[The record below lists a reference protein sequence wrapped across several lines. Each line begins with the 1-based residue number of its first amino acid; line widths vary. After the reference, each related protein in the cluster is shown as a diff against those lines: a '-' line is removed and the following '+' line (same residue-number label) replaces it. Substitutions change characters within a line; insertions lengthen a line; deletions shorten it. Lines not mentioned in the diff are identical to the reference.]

1 MDRSQDATGGGAI
14 VPASGA
20 LASTGSQPSTAGA
33 TPTPM
38 VVDEG
43 FFTQPVQAYF
53 QFVQNNLTYINE
65 GNIDAFRQE
74 AEERH
79 TQLMEQKVQQLYQ
92 EFEGICLSE
101 IAHQRAEAERRHEH
115 LVSEYA
121 MSQKATEHEVAKLRQ
136 ELSDANAKLKNTT
149 NSVALEAEQRA
160 NQKVAHVTAQYEQ
173 RFSELKSSLE
183 ADCKRIVDETVEHAR
198 IDMDGFR
205 KEERAAVQ
213 EIREECSRQ
222 ENQAAELN
230 YQLQGQVEDLM
241 EKLNKYSAPEIK
253 IDEVIENDDGQGG
266 IALDMYMTPKSAGG
280 TKAGVEP
287 RPTSGMDSLAL
298 DAKERLSNLF
308 ASTPAGSAAPPK
320 LPALPVQSRN
330 QEEANNVPSVA
341 SPTIAASEV
350 AKKAADAGLGLSGQQ
365 LVDLITRLTSKDADG
380 EKPRTKEAETIK
392 LNDMPAPEA
401 YRHWRNHVRDEVK
414 SCSDKPDEAWLWL
427 NEVFDNKTQRDELEK
442 KLQDPGKFITL
453 DTKLSAA
460 LTRSAKGDLAT
471 KIHNFKD
478 EKSKNGIQVRGRRVL
493 LMFEDHFRTSEEAGS
508 LYRVEDLLGVVRN
521 GESVEDL
528 RRFLNRWDATIA
540 GMETPPD
547 DLVLRGIL
555 LRQIRK
561 CHLMKYDIEAF
572 DRAPEKSEQKS
583 YAFLLRNIRDLLD
596 RERLRANR
604 NRIVEKNKQTEKPQ
618 PAAPAQGGKDRGKGK
633 GDRGRSR
640 GRSQSTK
647 GDRICYKFRDGKCEK
662 GKDCPYK
669 HVRESS
675 RSGTPKKKGKGKG
688 NKSSS
693 PNRKSKEEMAK
704 IPCTYF
710 QQGKCR
716 RGDKCFYKHEVAAA
730 PAKDPK
736 RTNSPAPKKKA
747 SAKAA
752 PCIVQRYACIAKG
765 KGLPKATKAM
775 KDQSHRAVVFSSKVE
790 YIKVPAT
797 GEQRKVVH
805 RPRIYEKTFPDSESV
820 PKPDK
825 LVAHRA
831 QVSARQLQ
839 ELVKLFGSG
848 AEPKCRFRCND
859 EEGGTSCNHC
869 RALIGPKNKVSNTHL
884 PTVATPASKDGCVWL
899 VDTGSEQDLISEGM
913 LKTAKATNR
922 RVSDTPICLSTA
934 NGSTRADEVADVKV
948 DALHRP
954 FSPYILEETP
964 AVLSVGVRCMEQG
977 YSFVWPADGRPY
989 FIRPDMGVIELNVDG
1004 RVPVIDSSCRVLNS
1018 GQFKKDCD
1026 LLRLFAMVAAK
1037 AEAAEEEGVD
1047 EGVAH
1052 DSETE
1057 YIRSRKAA
1065 DLEQE
1070 ACSKS
1075 HQFCH
1080 YPKNP
1085 FCKICQKARMMAPP
1099 ARKKGGQ
1106 KRLETK
1112 SFGDHIVAD
1121 HTVIKSN
1128 VEEGFKGET
1137 VALVMKDIHTQF
1149 RHVYP
1154 SQTKSTESCVNAFN
1168 HFLSHKDEVGA
1179 VYTDNSRE
1187 LIATIS
1193 ELGYRH
1199 QTSTEYVDSSK
1210 SFVEREIRHM
1220 LEGTRTNLV
1229 QAGLPLQYWPLA
1241 MQHFSTAVNATPQLN
1256 GDDAPWKL
1264 RFEEDFPGLLIPFGA
1279 KILFWNNP
1287 KRVDN
1292 TSGKTS
1298 PTANDGIFLGY
1309 HIQPGFAWKGE
1320 YLVAKMEAL
1329 DYHAEN
1335 GSITVQRAR
1344 RVELTG
1350 IFEACYEKGSEL
1362 PPDDPRRKFKGRT
1375 VFQGNNVRDQDSDH
1389 ALFAELGSSPASM
1402 EAAKLLDAFGSQPGF
1417 SKAQADAIQAYI
1429 QALFTG
1435 VPTWLTLPRN
1445 RSPEHW
1451 EKEFWQPMVP
1461 LVLALYGHPD
1471 SGGIWENHLN
1481 SRINKE
1487 GWKQILPD
1495 VWQSIFYHA
1504 EYNCMLVVYVD
1515 DFKLAGPTENMDKAW
1530 ASIKRAVNID
1540 NPEPY
1545 DRYFGCQHV
1554 EFNNITL
1561 PRQAHPFAHVF
1572 DSQAAAAARTQHRTN
1587 DFWQHDPVNQTWTR
1601 YHLQPRK
1608 KLFEPG
1614 DEGGEFAK
1622 SLRSERVTMFDKSV
1636 EFKGLPVLNMHMSDE
1651 NSAIVEDDMTIDQ
1664 KIQTKDFWTG
1674 RTIFRYGNE
1683 SGNTNQFAL
1692 PSKNRPGPHRDK
1704 REAKNEKKSQRF
1716 KSIENVVNNKSGCMT
1731 KPVNLVRYDMS
1742 SFMES
1747 CVDAYCELAKVQKAD
1762 LPVVATPFTEAGI
1775 ARPTLDEKE
1784 KPGRLQPIASK
1795 VLMKILFAARMARPD
1810 LLRATQSLASRV
1822 TKWSIE
1828 CDIALH
1834 RLVSYIKSTTDVYME
1849 GFVGD
1854 SFDDCQLWLF
1864 ADADHAGEHDSK
1876 STSGCAMFLVGPN
1889 TYFPL
1894 NAFSKKQ
1901 TVVANSSTE
1910 AEVVSAN
1917 HALRAEGIP
1926 MLALLEQLG
1935 IFKKMSQKAGINPKP
1950 NTLEQYDPV
1959 FTRIDKEID
1968 EIRYGNVEGGLS
1980 AANINGLKAHFPEF
1994 YQVKFM
2000 EDNQAS
2006 ITVMGTGNS
2015 STMRYANKTQNI
2027 CFKWMKQL
2035 FENEQ
2040 FDLINVG
2047 TLWQTADILTKPFT
2061 SPSKWEHA
2069 LRLMAIGKSWVEADK
2084 TKVRSV
2090 DSKPACPANANDQGG
2105 DNGSNSVQ
2113 RLLIEFCCSSDS
2125 KLCTPRQASKG
2136 CRLIRVTEH
2145 EDGTTQ
2151 GCRKWLAQEVQSFR
2165 ESNPEGEIL
2174 LYASLP
2180 CVGGS
2185 PWGYINGLTDKGA
2198 ERIEQQQKDFTKLF
2212 KSLQKVIHEIDGPHF
2227 SIAFELSKNCKY
2239 WKWPMVQSFLKK
2251 QELKLYPF
2259 HGCQFGVVDLN
2270 GNPMKKGW
2278 MIATNMDELS
2288 SLSEYVC
2295 DGSHTHGQSRGEA
2308 LKLAEN
2314 YTFTLTDFIHE
2325 CFRSRADR
2333 AQTAK
2338 TRKRLALPAMSRRS
2352 DDSKMSIA
2360 DKMNVRALKS
2370 AGLKTVPQQSNMSE
2384 WLAFR
2389 KCLDVEGDR
2398 HAGWEDIFSTVL
2410 ASSTILA
2417 SGNRVE
2423 DLEIAAGFMQ
2433 CYTAQSMATDA
2444 LTQVPWAKELLH
2456 LSELEHD
2463 ALWDMKLPTEY
2474 VPGTSRPAVDVVP
2487 TIYVVTSDSTLAL
2500 ITGKGK
2506 TLKKY
2511 TMKEDLAARK
2521 SDMVL
2526 EIGHDM
2532 LWGKDLQQLC
2542 KANVAMVK
2550 DLMSKYKDHGSAIRV
2565 ISVIVWSG
2573 NEICGEH
2580 GVEPLQAWGQRDPQG
2595 DWNAIMDR
2603 VKGNLVWWNQ
2613 QLKDLGVDQA
2623 ALISA
2628 PDPLVYGLSLI
2639 FTTFMDRL
2647 KTWFDQEILGGENGN
2662 ERLRWID
2669 SDRLPA
2675 RLELRD
2681 QFHAFETELN
2691 RCEMVGYIMATL
2703 HCLHMTDILTP
2714 QYQQSLHKRRRPA
2727 GEATMRDHMPRME
2740 HLPVKFVQVLTSL
2753 REKTNRSMPSV
2764 SVPEKITAEEL
2775 RAFPSEAG
2783 QPDDEDDEG
2792 NPWDALDMDE
2802 FEGPSV
2808 GKAKASHAAPADPAA
2823 KASATAEE
2831 VDSSKAASTGVPSME
2846 NELKG
2851 TVIPQYA
2858 KGHVDKYRIML
2869 DENINGEVVEH
2880 CVVNGHPFELVTKTC
2895 WEMEGADGLRYP
2907 NRMDRHKTKVN
2918 AVTRGQ
2924 PGQDATA
2931 FDENMWLDL
2940 DDFFRMFNKMLPAG
2954 LNPMSVEELIAL
2966 LYWDNK
2972 CRFEFQCI
2980 AGFQKATRKGLAYWP
2995 FRIRAVQGHTKRAM
3009 EAAAA
3014 DDTFNAVEIYAV
3026 SGAAAI
3032 QKMSAKGKKI
3042 TTPQRCPGVIY
3053 HRTTKG
3059 NWKGILKD
3067 GFVAGGG
3074 ERNSSGRAHS
3084 YFSEIQV
3091 TEKEYIS
3098 GLRAERPIEI
3108 RVAMAEAVRAGVL
3121 FFKTASDGILTTD
3134 VVPSQFII
3142 SIDDTEKKLNLY
3154 RRHEEVASSAQ
3165 GSAGGTHVQDI
3176 VKTFEAKAGK
3186 RAGSKSPAASTGA
3199 PSEPAFFPGKVKP
3212 PPPNVAQLQG
3222 MPGYAHSRMM
3232 PPPPKGEAPKPPVAK
3247 DEGQSMPPKMTTATP
3262 PKEGASAP
3270 PLPDVPKAA
3279 PKAASGETV
3288 DEPAK
3293 KKAALAS
3300 APVAV
3305 PAAASAAVPAA
3316 PSSAAAFLEPTP
3328 KEKAKAKAKAPE
3340 APKAAPPSGKPTSKT
3355 LVSKQKSRPKSDDQP
3370 SAKEEVQKPTSI
3382 KIETKQCERCFAET
3396 FKGQI
3401 QCDVCGLA
3409 LEGMSK
3415 ADRQKIAERRKA
3427 ALHKIGLYYDHR
3439 GEYLQRITQSQL
3451 ESLGLLDEQARGS
3464 TSPEADLLKRAK
3476 SRFERALSL
3485 GFISVAERFAQDAT
3499 FAETVLNEGENE
3511 YDCQR
3516 YDLLRSAHLPKPSR
3530 TKAQV
3535 KMGVSEQS
3543 QLEHNAMRLVFLDFP
3558 SRRDMPQSFG
3568 YIDQPWIYMYRT
3580 ELYSEEEYIEYMQRN
3595 PTHNLLLTCTGVHNV
3610 AVHDAQKHLDW
3621 IKGQNKELYEH
3632 NAEEKRRQSDRAREQ
3647 NEAKRKA
3654 EMTGAYGQGPS
3665 KKGTTNPVARP
3676 STATEVAS
3684 SSTSASQWLNT
3695 PQQSHSHDDRH
3706 YTGEWQK
3713 WHGRW
3718 YEKVIRHGRIEWE
3731 EG

>member
-1 MDRSQDATGGGAI
+1 MERSAGDTGGGGAL
-14 VPASGA
+14 VPSSGA
-20 LASTGSQPSTAGA
+20 VVPTGSQPMTAGA

-38 VVDEG
+38 SVDEG

-101 IAHQRAEAERRHEH
+101 IAQQRAEAERRHEH

-121 MSQKATEHEVAKLRQ
+121 VSQKATEHEVAKLRQ
-136 ELSDANAKLKNTT
+136 ELSDANARLKNTT

-173 RFSELKSSLE
+173 RFSELKGSLE

-198 IDMDGFR
+198 IGMDGFR

-253 IDEVIENDDGQGG
+253 IDEVTENDDGQGG
-266 IALDMYMTPKSAGG
+266 ITLDMYMTPKSAVG

-308 ASTPAGSAAPPK
+308 GSTPAGSAAPPK
-320 LPALPVQSRN
+320 LPTLPVQSRN
-330 QEEANNVPSVA
+330 QEEANHVPSVA
-341 SPTIAASEV
+341 SPTLVASEDG
-350 AKKAADAGLGLSGQQ
+350 KKAADAGLGLSGQQ

-427 NEVFDNKTQRDELEK
+427 NEVFDNKASREELEK
-442 KLQDPGKFITL
+442 KLQEPGKFITL

-478 EKSKNGIQVRGRRVL
+478 EKSKKGIQVRGRRVL

-547 DLVLRGIL
+547 DLVLRDIL

-596 RERLRANR
+596 RERLRSNR
-604 NRIVEKNKQTEKPQ
+604 NRIVEKNKQTDKPQ

-693 PNRKSKEEMAK
+693 PTRKSKEEMAK
-704 IPCTYF
+704 TPCTYF

-752 PCIVQRYACIAKG
+752 PCIVQRYACIAKT
-765 KGLPKATKAM
+765 KGLPKVTKAM

-797 GEQRKVVH
+797 GEQHKVVH

-869 RALIGPKNKVSNTHL
+869 RALIGPKNKISNTHL
-884 PTVATPASKDGCVWL
+884 PTVATPASKDGGVWL

-934 NGSTRADEVADVKV
+934 NGSTRASEVADIKV
-948 DALHRP
+948 DALHQP

-1128 VEEGFKGET
+1128 VEEGSKGET

-1154 SQTKSTESCVNAFN
+1154 SQTKSTDSCVNAFN

-1350 IFEACYEKGSEL
+1350 DSFVFPLRALKEAKEPKPDRLADNVIAEPRPIPFQSELQAEESAEAVDKSSEAVPDALAIADEPVEEPIFPDIKYTPTGKPIPDGYHWDGTRLVKTYKGSKRPESIPSDLWKMLSPKDRQKLIEEEAEKMAVGSGEAASSSSSKGPKKKKAAVATARKLRVNPSPSGEPVVAQWEVIPEDRPKFCVPAMPKAAPAKAELHRPELRQLIKDKIAELEFKVALELFSAVARLVPKDEVRKNPKAKAALDKEWENLRSKGVWDESRVKECKSIVDEARKNGETVHLGRIFEACYEKGSEL

-1445 RSPEHW
+1445 RWPEQW

-1674 RTIFRYGNE
+1674 RTIFRYGDE

-1716 KSIENVVNNKSGCMT
+1716 KSIENVVDNKSGCMT

-1935 IFKKMSQKAGINPKP
+1935 IFKKMSQKAGAKPTP
-1950 NTLEQYDPV
+1950 NTLEQNDPV

-2035 FENEQ
+2035 FEDEQ

-2105 DNGSNSVQ
+2105 DNGSNSFQ

-2185 PWGYINGLTDKGA
+2185 PWGYINGLTEKGA

-2259 HGCQFGVVDLN
+2259 HGCQFGVVDSN

-2278 MIATNMDELS
+2278 TIATNMDELS

-2325 CFRSRADR
+2325 CFRSRADQ

-2352 DDSKMSIA
+2352 DEKMSIA

-2444 LTQVPWAKELLH
+2444 LTQVPWATELLH
-2456 LSELEHD
+2456 LSELESD
-2463 ALWDMKLPTEY
+2463 SLWDLKLPTEY

-2500 ITGKGK
+2500 ITGKGR

-2623 ALISA
+2623 ALVSA

-2647 KTWFDQEILGGENGN
+2647 KTWFAEEILGGENGN

-2669 SDRLPA
+2669 NDRLPA

-2691 RCEMVGYIMATL
+2691 RSEMVGYMMAML
-2703 HCLHMTDILTP
+2703 HCLHMTDIVTP
-2714 QYQQSLHKRRRPA
+2714 QFQQSLHKRKRPA

-2764 SVPEKITAEEL
+2764 SVAEKITAEEL

-2808 GKAKASHAAPADPAA
+2808 GKAKASHVRLLTQLP
-2823 KASATAEE
+2823 K
-2831 VDSSKAASTGVPSME
+2831 
-2846 NELKG
+2846 
-2851 TVIPQYA
+2851 
-2858 KGHVDKYRIML
+2858 
-2869 DENINGEVVEH
+2869 
-2880 CVVNGHPFELVTKTC
+2880 HP
-2895 WEMEGADGLRYP
+2895 
-2907 NRMDRHKTKVN
+2907 H
-2918 AVTRGQ
+2918 Q
-2924 PGQDATA
+2924 
-2931 FDENMWLDL
+2931 
-2940 DDFFRMFNKMLPAG
+2940 
-2954 LNPMSVEELIAL
+2954 
-2966 LYWDNK
+2966 
-2972 CRFEFQCI
+2972 
-2980 AGFQKATRKGLAYWP
+2980 
-2995 FRIRAVQGHTKRAM
+2995 
-3009 EAAAA
+3009 
-3014 DDTFNAVEIYAV
+3014 
-3026 SGAAAI
+3026 
-3032 QKMSAKGKKI
+3032 
-3042 TTPQRCPGVIY
+3042 
-3053 HRTTKG
+3053 
-3059 NWKGILKD
+3059 
-3067 GFVAGGG
+3067 
-3074 ERNSSGRAHS
+3074 
-3084 YFSEIQV
+3084 
-3091 TEKEYIS
+3091 
-3098 GLRAERPIEI
+3098 
-3108 RVAMAEAVRAGVL
+3108 
-3121 FFKTASDGILTTD
+3121 
-3134 VVPSQFII
+3134 
-3142 SIDDTEKKLNLY
+3142 
-3154 RRHEEVASSAQ
+3154 
-3165 GSAGGTHVQDI
+3165 
-3176 VKTFEAKAGK
+3176 
-3186 RAGSKSPAASTGA
+3186 
-3199 PSEPAFFPGKVKP
+3199 
-3212 PPPNVAQLQG
+3212 
-3222 MPGYAHSRMM
+3222 
-3232 PPPPKGEAPKPPVAK
+3232 
-3247 DEGQSMPPKMTTATP
+3247 
-3262 PKEGASAP
+3262 
-3270 PLPDVPKAA
+3270 
-3279 PKAASGETV
+3279 
-3288 DEPAK
+3288 
-3293 KKAALAS
+3293 
-3300 APVAV
+3300 
-3305 PAAASAAVPAA
+3305 
-3316 PSSAAAFLEPTP
+3316 
-3328 KEKAKAKAKAPE
+3328 
-3340 APKAAPPSGKPTSKT
+3340 
-3355 LVSKQKSRPKSDDQP
+3355 
-3370 SAKEEVQKPTSI
+3370 
-3382 KIETKQCERCFAET
+3382 
-3396 FKGQI
+3396 
-3401 QCDVCGLA
+3401 
-3409 LEGMSK
+3409 
-3415 ADRQKIAERRKA
+3415 
-3427 ALHKIGLYYDHR
+3427 
-3439 GEYLQRITQSQL
+3439 
-3451 ESLGLLDEQARGS
+3451 
-3464 TSPEADLLKRAK
+3464 LKRW
-3476 SRFERALSL
+3476 
-3485 GFISVAERFAQDAT
+3485 I
-3499 FAETVLNEGENE
+3499 
-3511 YDCQR
+3511 
-3516 YDLLRSAHLPKPSR
+3516 LRRPP
-3530 TKAQV
+3530 
-3535 KMGVSEQS
+3535 
-3543 QLEHNAMRLVFLDFP
+3543 QLARH
-3558 SRRDMPQSFG
+3558 
-3568 YIDQPWIYMYRT
+3568 PW
-3580 ELYSEEEYIEYMQRN
+3580 
-3595 PTHNLLLTCTGVHNV
+3595 
-3610 AVHDAQKHLDW
+3610 K
-3621 IKGQNKELYEH
+3621 
-3632 NAEEKRRQSDRAREQ
+3632 
-3647 NEAKRKA
+3647 
-3654 EMTGAYGQGPS
+3654 
-3665 KKGTTNPVARP
+3665 
-3676 STATEVAS
+3676 
-3684 SSTSASQWLNT
+3684 TS
-3695 PQQSHSHDDRH
+3695 
-3706 YTGEWQK
+3706 
-3713 WHGRW
+3713 
-3718 YEKVIRHGRIEWE
+3718 
-3731 EG
+3731 